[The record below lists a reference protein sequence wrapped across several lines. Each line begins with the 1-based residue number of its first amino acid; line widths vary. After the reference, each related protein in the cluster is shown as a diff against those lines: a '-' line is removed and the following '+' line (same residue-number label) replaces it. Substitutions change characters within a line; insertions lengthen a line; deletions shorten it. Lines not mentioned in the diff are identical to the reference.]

1 MQFSHLASSCSQGA
15 LALLQGA
22 FFALW
27 KKRSSSK
34 RNIIPPTCLWT
45 DLFVCFSPFECQ
57 PREMPRTCILLKPG
71 VSPNSP
77 SPTVPIPQ
85 PVLPG
90 ATAEPAGTSLPKDGL
105 VWNSFPSILCT
116 ALLLFLIRALRLL
129 ASQLFFFFFL
139 FSTNTTIVVW
149 SGKIPLSPQGALPG
163 SKGSECIF
171 STGSASQNSQIPP
184 SLFCAHEHFP
194 FHIFKQSLKSPP
206 GAQRCD

>member
-1 MQFSHLASSCSQGA
+1 MQLSHLASSCSQGA

-105 VWNSFPSILCT
+105 VWNISPVSCVQRSCT
-116 ALLLFLIRALRLL
+116 SSSGLYVCWLPN
-129 ASQLFFFFFL
+129 FFFFFPFFNKYNHCRLVRENSTFSSRGFARIQRLRVYL
-139 FSTNTTIVVW
+139 FHRQRLAEFTDPSFSLLCTWTL
-149 SGKIPLSPQGALPG
+149 SIP
-163 SKGSECIF
+163 
-171 STGSASQNSQIPP
+171 
-184 SLFCAHEHFP
+184 HF
-194 FHIFKQSLKSPP
+194 
-206 GAQRCD
+206 